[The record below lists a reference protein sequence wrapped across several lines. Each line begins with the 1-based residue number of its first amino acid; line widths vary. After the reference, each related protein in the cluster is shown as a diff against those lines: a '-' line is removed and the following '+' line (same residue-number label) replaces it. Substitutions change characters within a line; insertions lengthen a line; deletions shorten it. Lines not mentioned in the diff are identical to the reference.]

1 MSLEPLSD
9 DVLRETVAVHAAN
22 GGKVT
27 KTAAHFGVRHSTI
40 QNRLAKA
47 ARLGFIAP
55 ATPAMPGFE
64 IHRVKTGPLGT
75 TIEQRPERGTAFEM
89 PKGHRI
95 KGVSALIDP
104 EGRELAKWVKTRE
117 GELDLD
123 TIVAQVTEAIKEHEG
138 RSATIEAPTHADDDL
153 STVYVLPDAHLG
165 MMAWEKETGTNYDL
179 KIAENVIKQ
188 SLDRLFQST
197 PKSGTGIVLS
207 LGDLLHFDGYE
218 PVTSRSRNILDADG
232 RYPKVLK
239 AATSVLIWKVDNAL
253 AKHGRVIVRILPG
266 NHDDQSAIAVSLA
279 LAMYYR
285 NNERVTVDEDPSR
298 FWWWRFGNTFLGA
311 THGDMTKMQD
321 MPLIMAASRPEDWGA
336 SKYRVVFTGHI
347 HHKSAIEQGG
357 VIVESFQSPAAR
369 DAWHAASG
377 YNSGRSLSAVTFHR
391 LHGEVSRQKVNIV

>member
-1 MSLEPLSD
+1 MALAPVPD
-9 DVLRETVAVHAAN
+9 DALQETVSLYLAN
-22 GGKVT
+22 GNNQQ
-27 KTAAHFGVRHSTI
+27 KTADALGLARSTV
-40 QNRLAKA
+40 QNRLTQA
-47 ARLGFIAP
+47 ARKGLLPP
-55 ATPAMPGFE
+55 AVPAMPGFE
-64 IHRVKTGPLGT
+64 VTRLQTGPRGT
-75 TIEQRPERGTAFEM
+75 TIEQRPEKGEVFEI
-89 PKGHRI
+89 PDGHRI
-95 KGVSALIDP
+95 KGVSAFIDP
-104 EGRELAKWVKTRE
+104 DGRLRGQWVKTRE
-117 GELDLD
+117 GEIDLD
-123 TIVAQVTEAIKEHEG
+123 TIVSQVAEALKEHEG
-138 RSATIEAPTHADDDL
+138 RSAAIHAPEHVDDDL

-165 MMAWEKETGTNYDL
+165 MMAWEKETGKNYDL
-179 KIAENVIKQ
+179 KIAEDIIKQ
-188 SLDRLFQST
+188 SLDRLFRST
-197 PKSGTGIVLS
+197 PKSGTGVVLS

-239 AATSVLIWKVDNAL
+239 VATSILIWKVDNAL
-253 AKHGRVIVRILPG
+253 AKHERVIVRILPG

-285 NNERVTVDEDPSR
+285 NNDRVTVDEDPSR

-336 SKYRVVFTGHI
+336 SKYRVILTGHI

-377 YNSGRSLSAVTFHR
+377 YNSGRSLSAITFHR
-391 LHGEVSRQKVNIV
+391 EFGEVSRQKVNIV